1 MRNLVVASST
11 FFFFFMLIS
20 IGDFKKKIQFFPSKK
35 ISQIKIENM
44 NLINKEF
51 ILKSISLKEGESF
64 WKFNPFQLK
73 KDLNSLNEIKS
84 FKFKLYSNG
93 ILKIIIEE
101 KEPYMLW
108 KISNKKKIID
118 EKANILNYDKFGH
131 KNLITINGYIDKNK
145 FLKLNDVLKKNKKF
159 KKNIKFIFFSENIG
173 WKILLKDS
181 TCLQLPLNEIDQI
194 LNVFKEIQDSQIY
207 SKYRSYDMR
216 ILERVYIKKN
226 HKCLAS

>member
-73 KDLNSLNEIKS
+73 KDLSSLNEIKS

-108 KISNKKKIID
+108 KI
-118 EKANILNYDKFGH
+118 
-131 KNLITINGYIDKNK
+131 
-145 FLKLNDVLKKNKKF
+145 
-159 KKNIKFIFFSENIG
+159 
-173 WKILLKDS
+173 
-181 TCLQLPLNEIDQI
+181 
-194 LNVFKEIQDSQIY
+194 
-207 SKYRSYDMR
+207 
-216 ILERVYIKKN
+216 
-226 HKCLAS
+226 